1 MVVIEID
8 DSDDEMPTRKR
19 GLSNDDS
26 EDVKPTKKRCMKSL
40 VELMDLRGG
49 SDSSDTGDSSSSGSD
64 RDSKSEIAR
73 LCRKAAEK
81 KTWAFQADMM
91 SALEREPELCMNA
104 VCALY
109 RKQLRKLGSVSGS
122 SLSVNQGF
130 NQFDAMRYD

>member
-26 EDVKPTKKRCMKSL
+26 EDVKPTKKRHSKLL
-40 VELMDLRGG
+40 VELMDEPDGL
-49 SDSSDTGDSSSSGSD
+49 DSSDTGDSSGSSD
-64 RDSKSEIAR
+64 IDVKSEIAR
-73 LCRKAAEK
+73 LCRKVAEK
-81 KTWAFQADMM
+81 KTWAFKADMM

-109 RKQLRKLGSVSGS
+109 RKQLCKVESVSGS
-122 SLSVNQGF
+122 SLGMNLGF
-130 NQFDAMRYD
+130 SQFDAPRYD